1 MKTDTTPT
9 SVETG
14 AVEDAGFRR
23 VVYTSTATRP
33 VTTDFLIGILAQS
46 RPANGIDGIS
56 GILLSDGTGFLQ
68 VLEGPPAAV
77 EETFRRI
84 VADPRHEDVQ
94 VLEQS
99 LHRERMFGGWA
110 MASPEPREDGAVV
123 RERLDALLRN
133 ATPAMRNLFVR
144 HSAGLPTRGN
154 RI

>member
-1 MKTDTTPT
+1 MTAGKTSD

-14 AVEDAGFRR
+14 ADEGVGYRR
-23 VVYTSTATRP
+23 IVYTSTATGP
-33 VTTDFLIGILAQS
+33 VTTDLLVGILAQS

-68 VLEGPPAAV
+68 VLEGPPDAV

-84 VADPRHEDVQ
+84 VADPRHEDVH
-94 VLEQS
+94 VLERE
-99 LHRERMFGGWA
+99 LHSERMFGDWA

-144 HSAGLPTRGN
+144 HSAELPTRGN
-154 RI
+154 